1 MYIVFKISRI
11 SLKHIKLLSAPLNS
25 LYITYYSVNSLLFE
39 VKGICVYTDEYLFNS
54 IQDTV
59 LSLYRIY
66 HCGD

>member
-54 IQDTV
+54 NTRCSIIIIQD
-59 LSLYRIY
+59 LPLW
-66 HCGD
+66 